1 MANYRYTYDYGG
13 RRYEIDAPKGAT
25 AADLQAII
33 EGSAG
38 PTVPPR
44 AAAPKP
50 KPKKKEEEE
59 SFLSGV
65 IPTLKS
71 ATGRLRS
78 DLGLALEKAAP
89 YLGNAIPVPAPIL
102 EFLGARERRAGER
115 LTAKAEAELPA
126 ASVAE
131 RQRQARSIQ
140 TAKPGTGSQILAGIG
155 RATALSTDLL
165 RPALSGVTR
174 EFLPQTPEE
183 AARALAKVQAPF
195 QTGRGA
201 AEFIASQAP
210 ATLIP
215 LGGGKAVQVARGLT
229 LPRVG
234 REAAKA
240 ALARDVG
247 TGVVFSGGAMNAA
260 SAGGQAYRDV
270 LAKGGTQEE
279 ADRAFKIAALGAGAV
294 SGVAS
299 RMPGLEQLAFASPPA
314 RGGIIRSAG
323 RAAIGEAPQEFVEEA
338 GAQLATNV
346 AKLGT
351 AAEAPVGEDVLSSGL
366 LGAIG
371 GATIAAPIGGLQG
384 AFNRGETEASAPP
397 PPTAPRAPRTPPP
410 PADMGALAKALGPVG
425 GKVTLQEPTGPQ
437 EYVFQGFDE
446 DGGVVLADADGVI
459 FSEDPDQVQAA
470 IKAGI
475 VEPESGLGG
484 MAFGMDITEGLPDA
498 ATPPPPPP
506 PPPVAPRAPSYVADN
521 AQSTVEMLRQKN
533 PAVLKTV
540 ADLHAEDMTAAE
552 IAAATG
558 LGADT
563 VRDVRL
569 GLGLPDQGKGTAGI
583 AGAGAP
589 ADPQERAA
597 FETWRDNYKAEN
609 APPPPP
615 TTASIDS
622 AVPRAVY
629 AARNGINPLAHEDLI
644 DQLEFLQ
651 TIAESGRLTPERLA
665 QSDFGK
671 NQDTAT
677 IMVLNEAISSDPV
690 GTILKLRERA
700 DATAPPPA
708 TDIEP
713 APKAK
718 FTFDPTLTA
727 TPAAPKPIYT
737 PQQIVENL
745 ESFAASEAQDRELDV
760 PMFRAGVRDVQRGF
774 EPIAERQIL
783 LMQGPEAL
791 AAYKAGMQWARER
804 IAEAEPEPAPAA
816 EAEPEPLPPPPAAPR
831 AVGKSDRATI
841 PATREKVDVQYELQ
855 DLDNIRF
862 AEGELQNRDRSRP
875 QTQQFLRRFTSQF
888 DPEGLGEDKSTDRGA
903 PIINKDNVIL
913 SGNGRTLGLEEI
925 YDKYPE
931 QAEAYREFL
940 REEGYDIEGI
950 ERPILVRRLM
960 SDIDE
965 RKFVVGS
972 NEADIAALS
981 PPEQAAQD
989 AKDILTPKV
998 LSKFNGGDLKATKND
1013 AFVSAFLAE
1022 LSPQQREN
1030 AMDDKGKVSAQALK
1044 RIENA
1049 LLYKAY
1055 GGTGRASDIFIS
1067 KAMERTDDDTKTL
1080 TNSLVD
1086 VSKDW
1091 IKFQQAIEDGE
1102 VDKKY
1107 NITNKLMET
1116 VGTVSDIKASGN
1128 SVGFELR
1135 SPDMVEPMDPFVR
1148 DILLAFYDD
1157 KISRMLSRKAI
1168 AEKLRAYT
1176 EVASNQQPEPDMF
1189 GMAETPSARAI
1200 WKRVDGGEGVGQAD
1214 MFASIQPIPPKRRDE
1229 ILDEGGR
1236 VPSLSRGVN
1245 RLKKLW
1251 AEGKITDAEFALE
1264 VASYSD
1270 FIENMKSAKRWK
1282 DLGKRKVRGPDRI
1295 REVLLQQKRLG
1306 NLSEE
1311 EVNFAEWF
1319 ILRNENLLDDLGIS
1333 VIKAPKDSNFL
1344 GDYEPFSRVMRLI
1357 KGRAKDGTAVHE
1369 IMHHLERMMP
1379 QDIRMAI
1386 KRSWAKELDSV
1397 EKLPYE
1403 GKNENDAMFF
1413 QAIRA
1418 FHDQKGIDLKGKYYS
1433 PTAAFNF
1440 ATGLIASGK
1449 VDGRLYQYVNPSEF
1463 WAVNATGILQGRY
1476 DVQGSLLGRLKN
1488 WLRELATKIKG
1499 LFGLDSNAPIIKAL
1513 DSLAKS
1519 DGKFVS
1525 NQMLE
1530 DKALGFGNIR
1540 SSKRINAIAAVA
1552 ALTTPPASAAVSD
1565 TPIAPNSALYKSLES
1580 GDTKQAIAL
1589 IQKNSKDKDARK
1601 IAAILAKNGVGEQ
1614 KTVILD
1620 PAKDYNKAVTTLSE
1634 NGANPE
1640 TIDLVA
1646 SGEVRGVVFST
1657 PRDKG
1662 IYLIKNKDRSSN
1674 GVNEETFLHE
1684 TIHAYVKAR
1693 WSSIGVYTERNRA
1706 ALEERGLYNK
1716 EVGAEVEKFNGM
1728 WRKFSDI
1735 VMKEYDSG
1743 AEVSTTVISAA
1754 ESPNE
1759 ALAYILTNKGV
1770 QDYTKRIVK
1779 DGDGYRLMS
1788 EKEAGKRSW
1797 WDDFVDMI
1805 RKIFGLGPA
1814 RDQFFVD
1821 FLEAGDR
1828 ILVAGEKAE
1837 ADFRVAAINEES
1849 VSPQKVENNRQA
1861 MQALLSGTPKQMRNA
1876 VAKAQK
1882 PTDKIIKEG
1891 ADLQKKNRG
1900 CD

>member
-33 EGSAG
+33 EGSAR
-38 PTVPPR
+38 PAATPPR

-50 KPKKKEEEE
+50 KPKKKEEE

-71 ATGRLRS
+71 ATGKLRS
-78 DLGLALEKAAP
+78 DLGLALEKSAP

-215 LGGGKAVQVARGLT
+215 LGGGKAVQLARGLT
-229 LPRVG
+229 LPAAG

-247 TGVVFSGGAMNAA
+247 TGVVFSGGAINAA
-260 SAGGQAYRDV
+260 SAGGEAYRDV

-384 AFNRGETEASAPP
+384 AFNRGEVEEGAPP
-397 PPTAPRAPRTPPP
+397 PPPSAPRAPRTPPP
-410 PADMGALAKALGPVG
+410 PADMVALAQALGPVG

-470 IKAGI
+470 IKAGA
-475 VEPESGLGG
+475 VQPESGLGG
-484 MAFGMDITEGLPDA
+484 MAFGMDITEGLPEVA
-498 ATPPPPPP
+498 APPPPPP
-506 PPPVAPRAPSYVADN
+506 PPPPAAPRAPSYVADN

-609 APPPPP
+609 APPPP
-615 TTASIDS
+615 A
-622 AVPRAVY
+622 
-629 AARNGINPLAHEDLI
+629 
-644 DQLEFLQ
+644 
-651 TIAESGRLTPERLA
+651 TP
-665 QSDFGK
+665 
-671 NQDTAT
+671 
-677 IMVLNEAISSDPV
+677 PP
-690 GTILKLRERA
+690 
-700 DATAPPPA
+700 APPPPRKPAVSEQELDELGKKWEEAESFYNSTYRNDERWPDDMSDKEREMYFRGNDKAWDDSQRAGVNYFRA
-708 TDIEP
+708 TGNVKELKFFLSQIKNRTADEQMELNYLFDEALNDNYFDGPIEIDP
-713 APKAK
+713 NDPESVAQFEKALAPRSKPNQITPRSAADFNAFAK
-718 FTFDPTLTA
+718 INEQPE
-727 TPAAPKPIYT
+727 PQYT

-745 ESFAASEAQDRELDV
+745 DAFAASEAQDRGLDV
-760 PMFRAGVRDVQRGF
+760 PMFREGARDIRRGQ
-774 EPIAERQIL
+774 EPLSDQL
-783 LMQGPEAL
+783 VLDGSGPEAL
-791 AAYKAGMQWARER
+791 AAYKAGIQWAQER

-816 EAEPEPLPPPPAAPR
+816 APAAPPPPAAPR

-875 QTQQFLRRFTSQF
+875 QTQQFLRRFTSEF

-903 PIINKDNVIL
+903 PIINKDNTIL

-940 REEGYDIEGI
+940 REEGYDIEGV

-1013 AFVSAFLAE
+1013 AFVSTFLAE

-1128 SVGFELR
+1128 SVSFELR

-1214 MFASIQPIPPKRRDE
+1214 MF
-1229 ILDEGGR
+1229 G
-1236 VPSLSRGVN
+1236 
-1245 RLKKLW
+1245 
-1251 AEGKITDAEFALE
+1251 
-1264 VASYSD
+1264 
-1270 FIENMKSAKRWK
+1270 
-1282 DLGKRKVRGPDRI
+1282 
-1295 REVLLQQKRLG
+1295 
-1306 NLSEE
+1306 
-1311 EVNFAEWF
+1311 
-1319 ILRNENLLDDLGIS
+1319 
-1333 VIKAPKDSNFL
+1333 
-1344 GDYEPFSRVMRLI
+1344 
-1357 KGRAKDGTAVHE
+1357 
-1369 IMHHLERMMP
+1369 
-1379 QDIRMAI
+1379 
-1386 KRSWAKELDSV
+1386 
-1397 EKLPYE
+1397 
-1403 GKNENDAMFF
+1403 
-1413 QAIRA
+1413 
-1418 FHDQKGIDLKGKYYS
+1418 
-1433 PTAAFNF
+1433 
-1440 ATGLIASGK
+1440 
-1449 VDGRLYQYVNPSEF
+1449 
-1463 WAVNATGILQGRY
+1463 
-1476 DVQGSLLGRLKN
+1476 
-1488 WLRELATKIKG
+1488 
-1499 LFGLDSNAPIIKAL
+1499 
-1513 DSLAKS
+1513 
-1519 DGKFVS
+1519 
-1525 NQMLE
+1525 
-1530 DKALGFGNIR
+1530 
-1540 SSKRINAIAAVA
+1540 
-1552 ALTTPPASAAVSD
+1552 
-1565 TPIAPNSALYKSLES
+1565 
-1580 GDTKQAIAL
+1580 
-1589 IQKNSKDKDARK
+1589 
-1601 IAAILAKNGVGEQ
+1601 
-1614 KTVILD
+1614 
-1620 PAKDYNKAVTTLSE
+1620 
-1634 NGANPE
+1634 
-1640 TIDLVA
+1640 
-1646 SGEVRGVVFST
+1646 
-1657 PRDKG
+1657 
-1662 IYLIKNKDRSSN
+1662 
-1674 GVNEETFLHE
+1674 
-1684 TIHAYVKAR
+1684 
-1693 WSSIGVYTERNRA
+1693 
-1706 ALEERGLYNK
+1706 
-1716 EVGAEVEKFNGM
+1716 EVEKPSQAKS
-1728 WRKFSDI
+1728 RKPR
-1735 VMKEYDSG
+1735 G
-1743 AEVSTTVISAA
+1743 
-1754 ESPNE
+1754 
-1759 ALAYILTNKGV
+1759 
-1770 QDYTKRIVK
+1770 R
-1779 DGDGYRLMS
+1779 
-1788 EKEAGKRSW
+1788 
-1797 WDDFVDMI
+1797 
-1805 RKIFGLGPA
+1805 
-1814 RDQFFVD
+1814 
-1821 FLEAGDR
+1821 
-1828 ILVAGEKAE
+1828 
-1837 ADFRVAAINEES
+1837 
-1849 VSPQKVENNRQA
+1849 
-1861 MQALLSGTPKQMRNA
+1861 LLSGTAAVLRDPNRAIQYAIYRMQDAWSSLTGKAIQADAKLTDLLRDPDILRRMNPAQRELAAALAAVIDDDVNVKIGNKNFSLQRAFDLGVATFYAGKAPVVRLRGVSTPANIVTMLHEAVHIALIAKYGVEFIRLEDIGTNPAPEIVRLRNEAFELAAAYDALIEEAKPSALIRRPYGMTNLDEFIAEGLTQPKFQQFLDKGNLWTRFVELVRKLLGLEPRFQSQLNTVLQTGAKLIAGSKNISRMNYVADIEVFSREEDGDGSKSVTSLSEKRAEKKIKELETLIDNLEKAMKYEEFGIPQMQRKIVSALDNALNRLDDIADNAPTEFNDRIDDLEEKIASLRGIAAPSLKSSNENKLETAIQKAERELAAARQALDDVFWDDRRFKDRRTKERKAFEKEYDQLLKNYDEAYAKWDELYREEGDAIKMALTNGTPDQMRNA

-1900 CD
+1900 CDNDRL